1 MALDNGNGQFPDGGV
16 WTIGTSATA
25 ITVPPGVVVVYAQ
38 NKTGAGAV
46 VTFDPTGDDNVEMVV
61 SATSPSIV
69 WSGASVGG
77 NRSVSIKS
85 DTVSTPVHLVMFSN
99 RP

>member
-1 MALDNGNGQFPDGGV
+1 MALDNDNGQFPDGGA

-25 ITVPPGVVVVYAQ
+25 ITVPPGAVVVYAQ
-38 NKTGAGAV
+38 NQASGAAL
-46 VTFDPTGDDNVEMVV
+46 VTFDPTGDDTVAMSVA
-61 SATSPSIV
+61 STSPSIV
-69 WSGASVGG
+69 WSGSATGG

-85 DTVSTPVHLVMFSN
+85 DTASTPVHLVMFSD